1 MAGRPRTFDSEEALD
16 AAIDCFWLN
25 GYHATTTRDLAAG
38 MGMTGASMYNAFG
51 DKRALFLAALA
62 RYLDRSTRRKI
73 AALEQAADPVAALKT
88 FFAGAISASLAD
100 RRGCLLINSAVELAR
115 TDPDLDLEI
124 RNGLQEIR
132 DGFQRSV
139 LKAQRMGRI
148 AGSKNASDIA
158 NILLASIISI
168 RVLSRTSQDK
178 KMLHDIADAA
188 LGDLRGAH

>member
-1 MAGRPRTFDSEEALD
+1 MAGRPRTFDSETALEA
-16 AAIDCFWLN
+16 AVDCFWLN

-73 AALEQAADPVAALKT
+73 AALDQAADPVAALRA
-88 FFAGAISASLAD
+88 FFDGAIAASLAD

-115 TDPDLDLEI
+115 TDPDLDTEI

-132 DGFQRSV
+132 DGFQRSI
-139 LKAQRMGRI
+139 LKARRMGRV
-148 AGSKNASDIA
+148 AGSRDAAGLA
-158 NILLASIISI
+158 NILLAAIISI

-188 LGDLRGAH
+188 LADLRGTH